1 MAEGDIANEAQA
13 GIDAAEQARDDR
25 AAAQEAREELA
36 AVDPEAAA
44 EMGAVPGEDAPDEGR
59 VATKAEK
66 DKAKKNAVP
75 RSERTYSKERLIA
88 EGSDFLGYPPHVVAG
103 GLADVDDDELTV
115 ADAKS
120 AVAAWLKREV

>member
-13 GIDAAEQARDDR
+13 GIDAAEKARDER
-25 AAAQEAREELA
+25 AAAEHAREELA

-44 EMGAVPGEDAPDEGR
+44 ELAGVPEPEEETR

-66 DKAKKNAVP
+66 DKAKKNAVS
-75 RSERTYSKERLIA
+75 RSDRTYSKDRLIA
-88 EGSDFLGYPPHVVAG
+88 DATDFLGCPPHVAAG
-103 GLADVDDDELTV
+103 ALADLDDDELTV
-115 ADAKS
+115 GDAKS